1 MQMRFL
7 QPATSHEPQHT
18 TPSVLLTQLL
28 LLQFTGAADLPNQ
41 LPTSTTPAQV
51 LIH

>member
-28 LLQFTGAADLPNQ
+28 LLLQFTGAADLLN
-41 LPTSTTPAQV
+41 
-51 LIH
+51 